1 MAETQRALLAARIS
15 VDTDESTSIPR
26 QLEHLHAWAEG
37 LGHDVAG
44 VVEDRAVSG
53 SVDLPE
59 RPSMGPWL
67 TEEGREKWDVLAVTT
82 QDRLSRDDLHFMAF
96 VKNVL
101 DWGKKIIVLDDPSL
115 DISTETGRLI
125 AYAKATQAAAELR
138 KIRQRVADSRDYLRR
153 NGLFAGGHTPFG
165 YLAEDSQDG
174 KNRVLVPEE
183 KYSKLLKEIA
193 ERVRSGVSTNQVA
206 RELNVAGTLT
216 WRDYLRELRG
226 KDARRRHGTALTE
239 PKGTNWSP
247 NVVRRILKHPSC
259 AGFLAYKGEPYEDDE
274 GNPVMATEYPILTHA
289 EWRATI
295 AAFESRGNSDIRRT
309 GEASLLTGIARC
321 GECGARMFCHR
332 LKKTLATGE
341 VKVYRHYSCTARS
354 KGMPC
359 VSPARIPEDLLNAVF
374 EEALLS
380 RLGELAEVVKV
391 TEPGEDHTAELE
403 QVTARLL
410 RLEKDYEN
418 GRYDD
423 EEKEESYW
431 RTLGNLTRKQKE
443 LKAKP
448 VRPAV
453 TRFVE
458 TGLTWAQKWGGTN
471 TGARRDYLTSRG
483 VQVHV
488 WKQAIPN
495 VAHGVVVSLGDLKQL
510 AQAAGLDSASIE
522 GWQITGWNVP
532 AHWTDPELREFPG
545 LKLSPVPSV
554 LRELRPE

>member
-26 QLEHLHAWAEG
+26 QLEKLHTWAQG

-44 VVEDRAVSG
+44 VVEDRSVSG

-101 DWGKKIIVLDDPSL
+101 DWGKTLVVLDDPSF
-115 DISTETGRLI
+115 DIATETGRLI

-138 KIRQRVADSRDYLRR
+138 KIRQRVADARDYLRR

-165 YLAEDSQDG
+165 YIYADSPDG
-174 KNRVLVPEE
+174 RHYVLVPEAR
-183 KYSKLLKEIA
+183 YAKLLKEIS
-193 ERVRSGVSTNQVA
+193 ERVRAGVSTNQVA
-206 RELNVAGTLT
+206 RELNAKGVLT

-226 KDARRRHGTALTE
+226 KDSRRRNGTALTE

-247 NVVRRILKHPSC
+247 QVVQRILKHPSC
-259 AGFLAYKGEPYEDDE
+259 AGFLAYKGEPYEDDQ
-274 GNPVMATEYPILTHA
+274 GNLVMATEYPILTNA
-289 EWRATI
+289 EWQATV
-295 AAFESRGNSDIRRT
+295 AAIKSRGVSDIRRT
-309 GEASLLTGIARC
+309 NQASLLTGVARC

-341 VKVYRHYSCTARS
+341 VKTYRHYSCTARS

-359 VSPARIPEDLLNAVF
+359 AAPARIPEDLLNDVF

-380 RLGELAEVVKV
+380 RLGELPEVVKV
-391 TEPGEDHTAELE
+391 TESGEDHTAELD

-418 GRYDD
+418 GRYD
-423 EEKEESYW
+423 EPEKEESYW
-431 RTLGNLTRKQKE
+431 RMHGNLTRKQKE

-453 TRFVE
+453 TRYVE
-458 TGLTWAQKWGGTN
+458 TGLIWAQKWGGMRTEQ
-471 TGARRDYLTSRG
+471 RRDYLTGRD
-483 VQVHV
+483 VRVYV

-510 AQAAGLDSASIE
+510 AHAAGLDAASVE
-522 GWQITGWNVP
+522 GWQMAGWNVP
-532 AHWTDPELREFPG
+532 AHWTNPELREFIAEEVPEV
-545 LKLSPVPSV
+545 LKIQ
-554 LRELRPE
+554 

>member
-26 QLEHLHAWAEG
+26 QLEKLHTWAQG
-37 LGHDVAG
+37 LEHEVAG
-44 VVEDRAVSG
+44 VVEDRSVSG

-101 DWGKKIIVLDDPSL
+101 DWGRTLVVLDDPSF
-115 DISTETGRLI
+115 DIATETGRLI

-138 KIRQRVADSRDYLRR
+138 KIRQRVADARDYLRR

-165 YLAEDSQDG
+165 YIYADSPDG
-174 KNRVLVPEE
+174 RHYVLVPEA
-183 KYSKLLKEIA
+183 KYAKLLKEIS
-193 ERVRSGVSTNQVA
+193 ERVRAGVSTNQVA
-206 RELNVAGTLT
+206 RELNAKGVLT

-226 KDARRRHGTALTE
+226 KDPRRRNGTALTE

-247 NVVRRILKHPSC
+247 QVVQRILKHPSC
-259 AGFLAYKGEPYEDDE
+259 AGFLAYKGEPYEDDQ
-274 GNPVMATEYPILTHA
+274 GNLVMATEYPILTNA
-289 EWRATI
+289 EWKATV
-295 AAFESRGNSDIRRT
+295 AAIKSRGVSDIRRT
-309 GEASLLTGIARC
+309 NQASLLTGVARC

-341 VKVYRHYSCTARS
+341 VKTYRHYSCTARS

-359 VSPARIPEDLLNAVF
+359 AAPARIPEDLLNDVF

-380 RLGELAEVVKV
+380 RLGELPEVVKV
-391 TEPGEDHTAELE
+391 TEPGEDHTAELD

-418 GRYDD
+418 GRYD
-423 EEKEESYW
+423 EPEKEESYW
-431 RTLGNLTRKQKE
+431 RMHGNLTRKQKE

-453 TRFVE
+453 TRYVE
-458 TGLTWAQKWGGTN
+458 TGLTWAQKWGGMRTEQ
-471 TGARRDYLTSRG
+471 RRDYLTGRD
-483 VQVHV
+483 VRVYV

-510 AQAAGLDSASIE
+510 AHAAGLDAASVE
-522 GWQITGWNVP
+522 GWQMTGWNVP
-532 AHWTDPELREFPG
+532 AHWTNPELREFITVEVPEV
-545 LKLSPVPSV
+545 LKVQ
-554 LRELRPE
+554 